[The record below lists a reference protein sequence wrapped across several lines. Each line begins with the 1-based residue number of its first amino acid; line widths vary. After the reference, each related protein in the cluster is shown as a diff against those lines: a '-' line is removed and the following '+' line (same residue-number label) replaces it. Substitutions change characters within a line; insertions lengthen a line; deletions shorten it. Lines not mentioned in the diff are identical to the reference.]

1 LTAAYIAVCI
11 LVFLVVE
18 DVQSQAAEICT
29 LALQV
34 EEAIDIVIFFAVVL
48 LHMSLLCQEWK
59 T

>member
-1 LTAAYIAVCI
+1 
-11 LVFLVVE
+11 VVE